1 MIVILTYPPISIFLS
16 DLISVKGSF
25 FKVVARGRAMWSAIK
40 NWIEV
45 RIGLE
50 ELVRTQLTGY
60 LVPRNINIFYT
71 LGFVA
76 LTGFVIQILTGL
88 LLLTYYIPHP
98 DHAFRTVQYIMVSV
112 PYGWLFRL
120 MHVVGSNLIVVAII
134 CHMLSVF
141 FMNSY
146 KKPRELTWLTGAT
159 MLLITLTFCLSG
171 YLLPWSQLS
180 YWATTIVT
188 NLPSALP
195 YFGQFAVTC
204 LQGGENVSGVTLG
217 RFFALHV
224 GVLPALLLLFMAA
237 HLFLIRRIGVS
248 SPPFGQV
255 GEKKQWTAF
264 RHEDHQGG
272 YPFFPHF
279 VLKETYM
286 TLVFF
291 ALLFF
296 VITFVPAL
304 FLPEDANIPADPLKT
319 PMHIKPEWY
328 FLAPYQMLKLVPNKF
343 VGISLQII
351 MSLGFVLWPFLD
363 VKKEDN
369 MLKRRALFA
378 FLVAAIVGWV
388 VLTIWGKYS

>member
-1 MIVILTYPPISIFLS
+1 MLKS
-16 DLISVKGSF
+16 
-25 FKVVARGRAMWSAIK
+25 IK

-60 LVPRNINIFYT
+60 LVPGNINIFYT

-76 LTGFVIQILTGL
+76 LAGLVMQVLTGF
-88 LLLTYYIPHP
+88 LLLTYYVPHP
-98 DHAFRTVQYIMVSV
+98 DHAFKSVQHIMVNV
-112 PYGWLFRL
+112 PFGWLFRL
-120 MHVVGSNLIVVAII
+120 MHVVGSNLIVVAVG

-146 KKPRELTWLTGAT
+146 KKPRELTWFAGAS

-195 YFGQFAVTC
+195 YVGTFATIC
-204 LQGGENVSGVTLG
+204 LQGGQNVSGVTLG

-224 GVLPALLLLFMAA
+224 GVLPLLLLLFLAA
-237 HLFLIRRIGVS
+237 HLFLIRRIGIS
-248 SPPFGQV
+248 SPPFGRV
-255 GEKKQWTAF
+255 EEPKPWTAF
-264 RHEDHQGG
+264 RHEDHPGG
-272 YPFFPHF
+272 QPFFPHF
-279 VLKETYM
+279 VLKEASM
-286 TLVFF
+286 VMVLF
-291 ALLFF
+291 ALMFF
-296 VITFVPAL
+296 ILTFIPAL

-319 PMHIKPEWY
+319 PSHVKPEWY

-343 VGISLQII
+343 LGVSLQMI
-351 MSLGFVLWPFLD
+351 MVLVFLLWPFLD
-363 VKKEDN
+363 IKREDN
-369 MLKRRALFA
+369 ILKRRALLA
-378 FLVAAIVGWV
+378 FFIAAIIGWV
-388 VLTIWGKYS
+388 ILTIWGKYS

>member
-1 MIVILTYPPISIFLS
+1 
-16 DLISVKGSF
+16 
-25 FKVVARGRAMWSAIK
+25 MWKNIK

-45 RIGLE
+45 RIGIK
-50 ELVRTQLTGY
+50 ELVRTQLTEY
-60 LVPRNINIFYT
+60 MVPKNLNLFHT

-76 LTGFVIQILTGL
+76 LAGFVVQVLTGF

-98 DHAFRTVQYIMVSV
+98 DHAFRTVQYIMASV

-120 MHVVGSNLIVVAII
+120 MHVVVSNLIVVAVG

-146 KKPRELTWLTGAT
+146 KKPRELTWLAGAT
-159 MLLITLTFCLSG
+159 MLLITLMFCLSG

-180 YWATTIVT
+180 YWATTIAT

-195 YFGQFAVTC
+195 YFGGFAVRC
-204 LQGGENVSGVTLG
+204 LQGGDHVSGVTLG

-224 GVLPALLLLFMAA
+224 AVLPGLLLLFMSA
-237 HLFLIRRIGVS
+237 HLFFIRRIGIS
-248 SPPFGQV
+248 SPPFGKV
-255 GEKKQWTAF
+255 GEKKPWTAF
-264 RHEDHQGG
+264 RHEDHPGG

-279 VLKETYM
+279 VLKEAYM
-286 TLVFF
+286 VMAFF
-291 ALLFF
+291 ALMFL
-296 VITFVPAL
+296 ILAFVPAL
-304 FLPEDANIPADPLKT
+304 FLPGEANVPADPFKT
-319 PMHIKPEWY
+319 PAHIKPEWY
-328 FLAPYQMLKLVPNKF
+328 FLAPYQMLKVVPNKF

-351 MSLGFVLWPFLD
+351 MVALFLLWPFLD

-369 MLKRRALFA
+369 MLKRHSLFA
-378 FLVAAIVGWV
+378 VFLAAFIGWV

>member
-1 MIVILTYPPISIFLS
+1 
-16 DLISVKGSF
+16 
-25 FKVVARGRAMWSAIK
+25 MWKEIK

-45 RIGLE
+45 RIGLD
-50 ELVRTQLTGY
+50 ELVKTQLTEY
-60 LVPRNINIFYT
+60 RVPGNINIFYT

-76 LTGFVIQILTGL
+76 LAGFVVQVITGFFL
-88 LLLTYYIPHP
+88 LVYYVPHP
-98 DHAFRTVQYIMVSV
+98 DHAFKTVQDIMVNV
-112 PYGWLFRL
+112 PYGWLVRL
-120 MHVVGSNLIVVAII
+120 MHVVGSNLIVAAVI

-146 KKPRELTWLTGAT
+146 KKPRELTWLAGAT
-159 MLLITLTFCLSG
+159 MLFITLTFCLSG

-195 YFGQFAVTC
+195 YFGGFAVHC
-204 LQGGENVSGVTLG
+204 LQGGESVSGVTLG

-224 GVLPALLLLFMAA
+224 GVLPALLLVFMGA
-237 HLFLIRRIGVS
+237 HLFLIRRIGIS
-248 SPPFGQV
+248 SPPFGKA
-255 GEKKQWTAF
+255 GEKRPWTAF
-264 RHEDHQGG
+264 RHEDHPGG

-286 TLVFF
+286 VMAFF

-296 VITFVPAL
+296 ILTFAPAL
-304 FLPEDANIPADPLKT
+304 FLPEDASIPADPFKT
-319 PMHIKPEWY
+319 PAHIKPEWY

-351 MSLGFVLWPFLD
+351 LSGIFLFWPFLD
-363 VKKEDN
+363 TKKEDN
-369 MLKRRALFA
+369 MLKRRVLFA
-378 FLVAAIVGWV
+378 VFLAVIVGWV